1 MTELLALGAVTMYG
15 IVLALLMPFAAH
27 RLTLLWL
34 ARRRADG
41 PIRQPSAGVPLPAA
55 NRASRSA
62 PAGKPP
68 QPADPSPP
76 RVTVQLPVFNEKHV
90 VERLIDAACRL
101 SHPRTHLQ
109 IQVLDDS
116 TDETTLLARRRAS
129 AWRRRGVDITV
140 HHRKVRTGYKAGAL
154 AAGLESASGEY
165 ILILDADFVPG
176 PDLLE
181 ALLPSMADGG
191 VGMVQARWDHLN
203 EHDSWLTRA
212 QALLLDGHF
221 FLEQRGRYLGGR
233 FFNFNGTAGL
243 WRRQALVDAG
253 GWQSDTLT
261 EDLDI
266 SYRAQMAGWRFVLR
280 DDVGVPAELPA
291 TPASLL
297 VQQRR
302 WAQGGVQTARKLLP
316 RVLRGPWRP
325 TVRFESFVHLCG
337 HLAHPLTFGLA
348 LLVVPAALGRRALG
362 IDRLW
367 WLDLALFLAA
377 TAPFI
382 AFYWTAARRRGRAA
396 NVAARGVAET
406 LALAAGLSVLLSGA
420 VLRGL
425 GRSRDPF
432 HRTPKAGSA
441 ARSSYETR
449 GGDFRGRRLVVG
461 AGAFMVFA
469 GAIAVAAGHWGSL
482 PFVGLFAAGY
492 LAVGLGAGAP
502 AGSRAGPAAE
512 SSVTGSAGAGSAK
525 RRGEVGEE
533 QRPHGDPDRNPVPER
548 LRPDPRGLVGG
559 EPPVA
564 EECEAA

>member
-1 MTELLALGAVTMYG
+1 MTGFISVAAVSLYAA
-15 IVLALLMPFAAH
+15 ILALLVPFAAH

-34 ARRRADG
+34 ARRSGSGSAPRPRGPASAPETDG
-41 PIRQPSAGVPLPAA
+41 RDSSGRGVP
-55 NRASRSA
+55 AS
-62 PAGKPP
+62 PL
-68 QPADPSPP
+68 

-90 VERLIDAACRL
+90 IERLIDAACRL
-101 SHPRTHLQ
+101 SHPQDRLQ

-116 TDETTLLARRRAS
+116 TDETTVLARRRAR
-129 AWRRRGVDITV
+129 AWRRRGVDIAV
-140 HHRKVRTGYKAGAL
+140 HHRDERTGYKAGAL
-154 AAGLESASGEY
+154 AAGLESATGEF
-165 ILILDADFVPG
+165 ILILDADFVPR

-181 ALLPSMADGG
+181 VLLPPMADPG

-203 EHDSWLTRA
+203 EQDSWLTRA

-221 FLEQRGRYLGGR
+221 FLEQRGRYRGGR

-243 WRRQALVDAG
+243 WRRRALADAG

-291 TPASLL
+291 TRASLL

-316 RVLRGPWRP
+316 RVLRGPWSP
-325 TVRFESFVHLCG
+325 AVKFEAFIHLCG
-337 HLAHPLTFGLA
+337 HLAHPLTFALS
-348 LLVVPAALGRRALG
+348 LLVVPAALARRTLG

-367 WLDLALFLAA
+367 WLDLALFLTA

-382 AFYWTAARRRGRAA
+382 LFYWTAARRRGRARGA
-396 NVAARGVAET
+396 AARSVAGT
-406 LALAAGLSVLLSGA
+406 LALAAGLSVLLSRA

-432 HRTPKAGSA
+432 HRTPKTGSA
-441 ARSSYETR
+441 PASGYEPR
-449 GGDFRGRRLVVG
+449 GGDFHGRRLVVG
-461 AGAFMVFA
+461 SGMFMVVA
-469 GAIAVAAGHWGSL
+469 GTVAAATGNWGSL

-492 LAVGLGAGAP
+492 LAVGAGGGAG
-502 AGSRAGPAAE
+502 R
-512 SSVTGSAGAGSAK
+512 VAGARQES
-525 RRGEVGEE
+525 
-533 QRPHGDPDRNPVPER
+533 
-548 LRPDPRGLVGG
+548 
-559 EPPVA
+559 
-564 EECEAA
+564 

>member
-1 MTELLALGAVTMYG
+1 MSEVLSVVAVSLYA
-15 IVLALLMPFAAH
+15 IVLALLMPFAGH

-34 ARRRADG
+34 ARRRG
-41 PIRQPSAGVPLPAA
+41 GGTTRQPAA
-55 NRASRSA
+55 
-62 PAGKPP
+62 PP
-68 QPADPSPP
+68 TPP

-116 TDETTLLARRRAS
+116 TDETTVLARRRAR
-129 AWRRRGVDITV
+129 AWRSRGVDVTV
-140 HHRKVRTGYKAGAL
+140 DHRKVRTGYKAGAL
-154 AAGLESASGEY
+154 AAGLESATGEY
-165 ILILDADFVPG
+165 ILILDADFVPR

-181 ALLPSMADGG
+181 ALLPSMADPG

-203 EHDSWLTRA
+203 EQDSWLTRA
-212 QALLLDGHF
+212 QAFLLDGHF
-221 FLEQRGRYLGGR
+221 FLEQRGRYRGGR

-325 TVRFESFVHLCG
+325 AVKFEAFVHLCG
-337 HLAHPLTFGLA
+337 HLAHPLTFALA
-348 LLVVPAALGRRALG
+348 LLVVPAALARRTLG

-382 AFYWTAARRRGRAA
+382 VFYWTAARRRGRARGA
-396 NVAARGVAET
+396 AARGVVET
-406 LALAAGLSVLLSGA
+406 LALAAGLSVLLSRA

-432 HRTPKAGSA
+432 HRTPKTGSA
-441 ARSSYETR
+441 VKSSYEAR
-449 GGDFRGRRLVVG
+449 GGDFLGRRLVLG
-461 AGAFMVFA
+461 AGAFMVAA
-469 GAIAVAAGHWGSL
+469 GAVAIAAGHWGSL
-482 PFVGLFAAGY
+482 PFVALFAAGY
-492 LAVGLGAGAP
+492 LAVGSGAGVRRAP
-502 AGSRAGPAAE
+502 GLRTPA
-512 SSVTGSAGAGSAK
+512 SARPGQSAQATQQ
-525 RRGEVGEE
+525 EH
-533 QRPHGDPDRNPVPER
+533 QPHGHPDRRPVPER
-548 LRPDPRGLVGG
+548 LWPDPGGLVGS
-559 EPPVA
+559 ETPVA
-564 EECEAA
+564 EEDEAA

>member
-1 MTELLALGAVTMYG
+1 MIEVLSVAAVSLYAT
-15 IVLALLMPFAAH
+15 VLACLMPFAGH

-34 ARRRADG
+34 ARRGRERPQSVARPPLATGRAPLEPVGG
-41 PIRQPSAGVPLPAA
+41 PS
-55 NRASRSA
+55 
-62 PAGKPP
+62 P
-68 QPADPSPP
+68 QPAAPPAPP
-76 RVTVQLPVFNEKHV
+76 RVTVQLPVFNERHV

-116 TDETTLLARRRAS
+116 TDETTVLARRRAK
-129 AWRRRGVDITV
+129 AWRRSGVDIAV
-140 HHRKVRTGYKAGAL
+140 HHRRRRTGYKAGAL
-154 AAGLESASGEY
+154 AAGLEAATGEY
-165 ILILDADFVPG
+165 ILILDADFVPR

-181 ALLPSMADGG
+181 ALLPSMADPG

-203 EHDSWLTRA
+203 EQVSWLTRA

-221 FLEQRGRYLGGR
+221 FLEQRGRCLSGR

-266 SYRAQMAGWRFVLR
+266 SYRAQMAGWRFVLK
-280 DDVGVPAELPA
+280 DDIGVPAELPA

-325 TVRFESFVHLCG
+325 AVKFEAFVHLCG
-337 HLAHPLTFGLA
+337 HLAHPLTFALS

-367 WLDLALFLAA
+367 WLDLALFLGA

-382 AFYWTAARRRGRAA
+382 AFYWTAARRRGRDRGP
-396 NVAARGVAET
+396 AARRVGGA

-441 ARSSYETR
+441 ARSSYERR
-449 GGDFRGRRLVVG
+449 GKDFRGRRLVVG
-461 AGAFMVFA
+461 AGVFMVAA
-469 GAIAVAAGHWGSL
+469 GLVAVAAGHWGSL

-492 LAVGLGAGAP
+492 LSVAAADGEAGDEHSP
-502 AGSRAGPAAE
+502 DG
-512 SSVTGSAGAGSAK
+512 
-525 RRGEVGEE
+525 
-533 QRPHGDPDRNPVPER
+533 HPDRSAVPAR
-548 LRPDPRGLVGG
+548 LRPDPDGLVGG

-564 EECEAA
+564 EEDEAA

>member
-1 MTELLALGAVTMYG
+1 MTEMLSITTVSLYA
-15 IVLALLMPFAAH
+15 IVLALLMPFAGH

-34 ARRRADG
+34 ARRGGGGSVG
-41 PIRQPSAGVPLPAA
+41 PPPGDTPPHPSASPA
-55 NRASRSA
+55 
-62 PAGKPP
+62 
-68 QPADPSPP
+68 PP
-76 RVTVQLPVFNEKHV
+76 RVTVQLPIYNEKHV
-90 VERLIDAACRL
+90 VERLIDAVCRL
-101 SHPRTHLQ
+101 SHPPTHLQ

-116 TDETTLLARRRAS
+116 TDETTLRARRRART
-129 AWRRRGVDITV
+129 WRRRGVDITV
-140 HHRKVRTGYKAGAL
+140 HHRTRRTGYKAGAL
-154 AAGLESASGEY
+154 AAGLESATGEH
-165 ILILDADFVPG
+165 ILILDADFVPR

-181 ALLPSMADGG
+181 ALLPSMADPRA
-191 VGMVQARWDHLN
+191 GMVQARWDHLN

-221 FLEQRGRYLGGR
+221 FLEQRGRYLGRR

-243 WRRQALVDAG
+243 WRRRALADAG

-280 DDVGVPAELPA
+280 DDVGVPAELPS

-302 WAQGGVQTARKLLP
+302 WAQGGVQTARKLLG

-325 TVRFESFVHLCG
+325 AVKFESFIHLCG
-337 HLAHPLTFGLA
+337 HLAHPLTFALA
-348 LLVVPAALGRRALG
+348 LLVVPAALARRTLG

-382 AFYWTAARRRGRAA
+382 VFYWTAARRRGRTRGAA
-396 NVAARGVAET
+396 MRGVGGA

-425 GRSRDPF
+425 GRARDPF

-441 ARSSYETR
+441 AKSSYEAR

-461 AGAFMVFA
+461 TGALMVAAGAV
-469 GAIAVAAGHWGSL
+469 AIAAGHWGSL

-492 LAVGLGAGAP
+492 LAVGLGAGVRRAPGLGIP
-502 AGSRAGPAAE
+502 AGARPGQ
-512 SSVTGSAGAGSAK
+512 SAQAPPQE
-525 RRGEVGEE
+525 R
-533 QRPHGDPDRNPVPER
+533 QPHGHPDRGAVPER
-548 LRPDPRGLVGG
+548 LRPDSGGLVGS
-559 EPPVA
+559 ETPVA
-564 EECEAA
+564 EEGEAA

>member
-1 MTELLALGAVTMYG
+1 MTEVLSITAVSLYA
-15 IVLALLMPFAAH
+15 IVLALLMPFAGH

-34 ARRRADG
+34 ARRK
-41 PIRQPSAGVPLPAA
+41 AG
-55 NRASRSA
+55 ST
-62 PAGKPP
+62 PP
-68 QPADPSPP
+68 QPADPPPPPP

-90 VERLIDAACRL
+90 IERLIDAACRL

-116 TDETTLLARRRAS
+116 TDETTHLAKRRAR
-129 AWRRRGVDITV
+129 AWRSRGVDVTV
-140 HHRKVRTGYKAGAL
+140 DHRKVRTGYKAGAL
-154 AAGLESASGEY
+154 AAGLESATGEY
-165 ILILDADFVPG
+165 ILILDADFVPR
-176 PDLLE
+176 PDLLG
-181 ALLPSMADGG
+181 ALLPSMADPG

-203 EHDSWLTRA
+203 EQDSWLTRA

-221 FLEQRGRYLGGR
+221 FLEQRGRYRGGR

-325 TVRFESFVHLCG
+325 AVKFEAFVHLCG
-337 HLAHPLTFGLA
+337 HLAHPLTFALA
-348 LLVVPAALGRRALG
+348 LLVVPAALARRTLG
-362 IDRLW
+362 IDQLW

-382 AFYWTAARRRGRAA
+382 VFYWTAARRRGRARR
-396 NVAARGVAET
+396 AATRGVAET
-406 LALAAGLSVLLSGA
+406 LALAAGLSVLLSRA

-432 HRTPKAGSA
+432 HRTPKTGSA
-441 ARSSYETR
+441 VKSSYEAR
-449 GGDFRGRRLVVG
+449 GGDFFGRRLVLG
-461 AGAFMVFA
+461 AGAFMVAA
-469 GAIAVAAGHWGSL
+469 GAVAIAAGHWGSL
-482 PFVGLFAAGY
+482 PFVALFAAGY
-492 LAVGLGAGAP
+492 LAVGSGAGVRRAP
-502 AGSRAGPAAE
+502 GLRIPA
-512 SSVTGSAGAGSAK
+512 SARPGQSA
-525 RRGEVGEE
+525 
-533 QRPHGDPDRNPVPER
+533 QATQQQQQPHGHPDRRPVPER
-548 LRPDPRGLVGG
+548 LWPDPGGLVGS
-559 EPPVA
+559 ETPVA
-564 EECEAA
+564 EEDEAA

>member
-1 MTELLALGAVTMYG
+1 MTEALSIAAVSLYA
-15 IVLALLMPFAAH
+15 IVLALLMPFAGH

-34 ARRRADG
+34 ARRGGGGAVRQQAGG
-41 PIRQPSAGVPLPAA
+41 P
-55 NRASRSA
+55 
-62 PAGKPP
+62 PP
-68 QPADPSPP
+68 PPADPPTPP
-76 RVTVQLPVFNEKHV
+76 RVTVQLPVYNEKHV
-90 VERLIDAACRL
+90 IERLIDAACRL

-116 TDETTLLARRRAS
+116 TDETTMLARRRAR
-129 AWRRRGVDITV
+129 AWRRRGVDVTV

-154 AAGLESASGEY
+154 AAGLESATGEY
-165 ILILDADFVPG
+165 ILILDADFVPR

-181 ALLPSMADGG
+181 ALLPSMADPG

-203 EHDSWLTRA
+203 EQDSWLTRA

-243 WRRQALVDAG
+243 WRRQALADAG
-253 GWQSDTLT
+253 GWQADTLT

-325 TVRFESFVHLCG
+325 AVKFESFVHLCG
-337 HLAHPLTFGLA
+337 HLAHPLTFALS
-348 LLVVPAALGRRALG
+348 LLVVPAALARRTLG

-382 AFYWTAARRRGRAA
+382 VFYWTAARRRGRAKGA
-396 NVAARGVAET
+396 AARGVAGA

-425 GRSRDPF
+425 GRARDPF
-432 HRTPKAGSA
+432 HRTPKTGSA
-441 ARSSYETR
+441 AKSSYEPR
-449 GGDFRGRRLVVG
+449 GGDFRGRRLVLG
-461 AGAFMVFA
+461 AGAFMVAA
-469 GAIAVAAGHWGSL
+469 GAVAIATGHWGSL

-492 LAVGLGAGAP
+492 LAVGLGAGVRRAPGQSAP
-502 AGSRAGPAAE
+502 ATPQE
-512 SSVTGSAGAGSAK
+512 H
-525 RRGEVGEE
+525 
-533 QRPHGDPDRNPVPER
+533 QPHGHPDRRPVPER
-548 LRPDPRGLVGG
+548 LWPDSGDLVGS
-559 EPPVA
+559 ETPVA
-564 EECEAA
+564 EEDEAA